1 MQEAG
6 MPLIECIK
14 AATLSAADLLGAS
27 DIIGSI
33 ETGKFADIVAV
44 EGDPFSN
51 VLQMGKIAF
60 VMKEGVQYK

>member
-6 MPLIECIK
+6 MPLLECIK
-14 AATLSAADLLGAS
+14 AATLSAADLLGAT

-44 EGDPFSN
+44 EGDPS
-51 VLQMGKIAF
+51 VSAK
-60 VMKEGVQYK
+60 MKRNSLIFC